1 MATVVV
7 EVNWPEPLTMEEL
20 FDEDTET
27 MRCLGERG
35 GRWIRSLVSLDRKRT
50 VCVFEAPD
58 AESVREAYRRGG
70 VENFVIWAADT
81 VEPANAGGS

>member
-7 EVNWPEPLTMEEL
+7 EVNWPEPLSLEEL
-20 FDEDTET
+20 LDEDNET

-35 GRWIRSLVSLDRKRT
+35 GRWIRSHISLDRRRT

-70 VENFVIWAADT
+70 VEHFTIWSAD
-81 VEPANAGGS
+81 VFEPANASGT